1 MSDFDQIINRTK
13 TNSIKW
19 HVAKNELPMWIADM
33 DFKTSPAIVQ
43 ALQEKVRDGIFGY
56 EEIPPAYFNAVANWY
71 ERVHGFR
78 PDPGMDDVCN
88 RSSSRAFFSGSSANC
103 CRR

>member
-33 DFKTSPAIVQ
+33 DFKTSPAIVKHYKKRFEMEFLGMKKFRRHTLMRWQ
-43 ALQEKVRDGIFGY
+43 IGMNGCMVFVQ
-56 EEIPPAYFNAVANWY
+56 IP
-71 ERVHGFR
+71 HG
-78 PDPGMDDVCN
+78 
-88 RSSSRAFFSGSSANC
+88 
-103 CRR
+103 

>member
-33 DFKTSPAIVQ
+33 DLKRVLQLFKHYKKRFEMEFWV
-43 ALQEKVRDGIFGY
+43 
-56 EEIPPAYFNAVANWY
+56 
-71 ERVHGFR
+71 
-78 PDPGMDDVCN
+78 
-88 RSSSRAFFSGSSANC
+88 
-103 CRR
+103 